1 LAGSIRIKKGNP
13 WIDTYRFRDFFVLL
27 MTFISQNIFQAA
39 VFFYTASSIPA
50 IMRQKKVALFFL
62 GIGLAANL
70 SACLGRY
77 YHAWPMLPLYTG
89 MYLLP
94 LCIGVILFLT
104 NLKNKQWTTMLP
116 LLICLLSLV
125 ALFFPK
131 DYYLPFLMSS
141 TIFSYIF
148 FVSGIIGRSFFFIA
162 AIKALQALIAAR
174 KRGKGNNPVPD
185 AGTAGWVIWGF
196 VFWTISM
203 FAGGIWSYLGWGSPV
218 VWEDPAITTTMAT
231 WFYYTCF
238 LHLYLRRVWNLNKRL
253 IFASTGGILVFVL
266 NCYPELGIFRIPDLT
281 WLIL

>member
-1 LAGSIRIKKGNP
+1 M
-13 WIDTYRFRDFFVLL
+13 V
-27 MTFISQNIFQAA
+27 FIFQNIFQIA
-39 VFFYTASSIPA
+39 VFFYVVSSAPA
-50 IMRQKKVALFFL
+50 IMQKKKAALFFL

-70 SACLGRY
+70 LACIGKY

-104 NLKNKQWTTMLP
+104 KLKSEQWSFMLH
-116 LLICLLSLV
+116 LLICLLSLA

-131 DYYLPFLMSS
+131 DYYLPFIMSK

-148 FVSGIIGRSFFFIA
+148 CVSGVIGRSLFFIA
-162 AIKALQALIAAR
+162 AIKAFQLLISAN
-174 KRGKGNNPVPD
+174 KQTKGND
-185 AGTAGWVIWGF
+185 LERYAGTVKWIIWGF

-253 IFASTGGILVFVL
+253 IFAGVGGILVFIL
-266 NCYPELGIFRIPDLT
+266 NCYPEMGIFRIPDLK
-281 WLIL
+281 WLIF